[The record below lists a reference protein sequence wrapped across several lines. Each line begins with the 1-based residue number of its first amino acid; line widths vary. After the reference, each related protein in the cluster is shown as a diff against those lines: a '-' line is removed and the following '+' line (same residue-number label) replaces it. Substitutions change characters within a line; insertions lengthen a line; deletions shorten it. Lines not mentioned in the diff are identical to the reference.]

1 MAEHIE
7 REATIEKLNKLCDR
21 VCQYSKAQRKYM
33 CGACPLGDAFT
44 VIEDDIPAADVREV
58 KRGKWEEVEVI
69 WLVDIEDKPD
79 AIASMFCPKCKRYAN
94 HVYHYGNPT
103 DGMNFCPNCG
113 ARMVNDDV

>member
-1 MAEHIE
+1 MAEYIE
-7 REATIEKLNKLCDR
+7 REAAIKLFNFAVLDCLGMEPTIRAGDII
-21 VCQYSKAQRKYM
+21 KA
-33 CGACPLGDAFT
+33 L
-44 VIEDDIPAADVREV
+44 ESIPAADVREV

-113 ARMVNDDV
+113 AQMDMREEQT

>member
-1 MAEHIE
+1 MSDYIS
-7 REATIEKLNKLCDR
+7 REAAIE
-21 VCQYSKAQRKYM
+21 A
-33 CGACPLGDAFT
+33 LGDVHPLDYNAQT
-44 VIEDDIPAADVREV
+44 YKHNIENLPAADVREV

-113 ARMVNDDV
+113 AQMDMREEQT